1 MDDLTYP
8 NGFRYIGQKL
18 IVGKRKPFVTGTDLF
33 PDPDIALEPLIERIV
48 PQVDAPK
55 IDSTN
60 LTDFA
65 IRRQRIQAG
74 LAGQSELVFLCA
86 QLVMIL
92 RRDPVTPDMLDLW
105 RRMWSQTSDVLC
117 LLLPARWKISC
128 LQCFNDHGRTEAE
141 RRIGGEMVT
150 FAAML
155 KLYETERQFSGMQP
169 ERAYAIKSRVET
181 ALPLGLE
188 PYSVRLGDLDRHL
201 LGRLWMLSEQAG
213 GGCGA
218 LVQSLLDQLNT
229 ENGNLFRRFR
239 LMRNRLNAADKDG

>member
-1 MDDLTYP
+1 MPILTEARVDDLTYP

-33 PDPDIALEPLIERIV
+33 PDPGIALEPLIERIV

-92 RRDPVTPDMLDLW
+92 RRDPVPPGHVGPVATYVGRDQRCPVPFA
-105 RRMWSQTSDVLC
+105 TSPVENLLFTVL
-117 LLLPARWKISC
+117 
-128 LQCFNDHGRTEAE
+128 
-141 RRIGGEMVT
+141 
-150 FAAML
+150 
-155 KLYETERQFSGMQP
+155 
-169 ERAYAIKSRVET
+169 
-181 ALPLGLE
+181 
-188 PYSVRLGDLDRHL
+188 
-201 LGRLWMLSEQAG
+201 
-213 GGCGA
+213 
-218 LVQSLLDQLNT
+218 
-229 ENGNLFRRFR
+229 
-239 LMRNRLNAADKDG
+239 